1 MPRLEAPAPTA
12 AIPSAIPQASGP
24 AQIQREGTGNDA
36 SPAPASAA
44 LLVLAA
50 LLLGGGGVAVGPPGL
65 AGRLVAHLR
74 ERLGWQPRIVKGA
87 SCQGPPGGI
96 GASPRLV
103 PLTVVEDAHERAGRI
118 LPPT

>member
-12 AIPSAIPQASGP
+12 AIPSAIPQATEP
-24 AQIQREGTGNDA
+24 PQIARAATDPDPM
-36 SPAPASAA
+36 PAPASAG

-65 AGRLVAHLR
+65 AARLLAHLR
-74 ERLGWQPRIVKGA
+74 DRLGGSHEADGSEQTA
-87 SCQGPPGGI
+87 AAGGI
-96 GASPRLV
+96 GAAPRLV
-103 PLTVVEDAHERAGRI
+103 PLTVVEDAHERGGRI

>member
-12 AIPSAIPQASGP
+12 AIPSAIPQASEP
-24 AQIQREGTGNDA
+24 ARIQREGAGNDA

-44 LLVLAA
+44 LLGLAA
-50 LLLGGGGVAVGPPGL
+50 LLLGGGGVVVGPPGL

-74 ERLGWQPRIVKGA
+74 ERLGWDRDREG
-87 SCQGPPGGI
+87 SELQGPAGGI